1 MIAIRMRFLAG
12 RLHATPWGHHV
23 NEGVVE
29 YPPSLFRL
37 LRSLVATTRRACL
50 DNITEEQ
57 LRRIVN
63 ALCSPPEF
71 HLPQAAAAHTRH
83 YDQANSG
90 VKFFDTFVVLRPQD
104 ELVWL
109 WHKASLD
116 EVDRLA
122 LSNLLTALG
131 TFGRAESWCEAE
143 LLNETELGELSIN
156 AERINSRPLGQAMNL
171 AGQETIR
178 LLMPREELD
187 PDELMKTLETET
199 SVMRKNKQLE
209 PTGTHWITYT
219 RPSGILTP
227 RRYKRASAKQK
238 PNPVTM
244 ARYALD
250 STVLPLTQDTLPF
263 AEQVRR
269 ALIRNRVDTSHSE
282 AIVGKTID
290 GTPLDGHLHAHYL
303 ATDEDGDGRLD
314 HLTIIAQRGFD
325 ESDVKALG
333 SLRTIFRHG
342 NRPDVRMVL
351 TGLGETG
358 QFPDL
363 PLMNSSRNWR
373 SVTPFSLPRFANR
386 GGGKAPRPR
395 DLPEA
400 QLIRELKSRG
410 FPEPI
415 TIKRIEGYEVGG
427 RPMVRWLEFHTRRYN
442 GTEGHGLAGF
452 EIEFP
457 EPVRGPIAV
466 GFGCHFGLGLF
477 MPA

>member
-1 MIAIRMRFLAG
+1 
-12 RLHATPWGHHV
+12 
-23 NEGVVE
+23 
-29 YPPSLFRL
+29 
-37 LRSLVATTRRACL
+37 
-50 DNITEEQ
+50 
-57 LRRIVN
+57 
-63 ALCSPPEF
+63 
-71 HLPQAAAAHTRH
+71 
-83 YDQANSG
+83 
-90 VKFFDTFVVLRPQD
+90 
-104 ELVWL
+104 
-109 WHKASLD
+109 
-116 EVDRLA
+116 
-122 LSNLLTALG
+122 
-131 TFGRAESWCEAE
+131 
-143 LLNETELGELSIN
+143 
-156 AERINSRPLGQAMNL
+156 MNL